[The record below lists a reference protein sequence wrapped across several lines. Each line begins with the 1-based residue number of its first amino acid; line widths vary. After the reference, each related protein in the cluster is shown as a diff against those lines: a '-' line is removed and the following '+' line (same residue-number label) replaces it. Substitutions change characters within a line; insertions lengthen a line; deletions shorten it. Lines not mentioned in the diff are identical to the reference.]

1 MKHILIEQQDLI
13 DCGPAC
19 LAMIGQYYGVKSTIA
34 HLREVTKTDRQGT
47 NIKGL
52 MDGASSL
59 GLDVWA
65 GKCLFEENIDIEV
78 PCIMHV
84 IKDDNLLHYVVL
96 WETINLTVTISDP
109 ADGVVELPKQNFLS
123 GDICNVQEHSYQ
135 WSGVILFFISTQNT
149 VRQGDREKN
158 IIGEFLK
165 IILNRKIS
173 FGIFFLSLLSA
184 VINVIIAFFYQ
195 VLIDKIIPGEGTKY
209 SVWILLAF
217 ILFISAKSIFDLIR
231 VQLTLLFNKG
241 VHSQLTYKFYQHL
254 LHLPQKFFD
263 HRTVGELVARLQ
275 DVNAIQDVLTQL
287 VLIAFVD
294 ALSVLISSFVLIR
307 NNKMM
312 YFILLIQCF
321 VFIVIVIFFRN
332 SYTKL
337 NKKQLE
343 KEAELTSLIVEG
355 LTGNV
360 SIKIYNAAPQILLRL
375 KRRLNN
381 FWESV
386 CELSGVENI
395 QYAMKD
401 WIGTA
406 GELVL
411 LWIGGSYVI
420 QGKLTLGEL
429 IMFNALS
436 VYLLMPVRNLINLQA
451 QMQTAIVAYKRT
463 QEIMELDIEA
473 AESEIK
479 KADIQG
485 NIVFKNINFRYGM
498 QPLILENLNME
509 ILQNKRTAII
519 GESGI
524 GKSTIAKLIMRL
536 YSPESGEITINDIG
550 INKFNLHELRKE
562 ISYVPQNIFLF
573 TGTLKENLTLG
584 LDDIKDSKIVEV
596 CKIVG
601 IHDFIMALPFQY
613 QTIIGENGT
622 NLSGGQKQK
631 IGLAKA
637 VLRNPKILVLDEATS
652 NIDQKSEEI
661 FWDNLFTYLKNVT
674 IIIIA
679 HKSCVIS
686 KCDKVYK
693 IKNRNTIKLDTHVRR
708 IKS

>member
-1 MKHILIEQQDLI
+1 MKHILIEQQDLA

-34 HLREVTKTDRQGT
+34 RLREVTKTDGQGT

-52 MDGASSL
+52 MVGASSL
-59 GLDVWA
+59 GLDAWA

-84 IKDDNLLHYVVL
+84 IKDNNLLHYIVL
-96 WETINLTVTISDP
+96 WEVTDLTITISDP
-109 ADGVVELPKQNFLS
+109 AEGVVKLSKQNFLS
-123 GDICNVQEHSYQ
+123 GNICNIQEHSYQ
-135 WSGVILFFISTQNT
+135 WSGIILFFTSTQNT
-149 VRQGDREKN
+149 VRRGDREKN

-165 IILNRKIS
+165 IILNKKIS
-173 FGIFFLSLLSA
+173 FEIFFLSLLSA

-195 VLIDKIIPGEGTKY
+195 VLIDKIIPGESTKY
-209 SVWILLAF
+209 SVWIILAF
-217 ILFISAKSIFDLIR
+217 ILFVSAKSIFDLIR

-287 VLIAFVD
+287 VLISFVD
-294 ALSVLISSFVLIR
+294 ALSVLISSFVLLR

-321 VFIVIVIFFRN
+321 VYIVIVIFFRN
-332 SYTKL
+332 KYTKL
-337 NKKQLE
+337 NKRQLE
-343 KEAELTSLIVEG
+343 KEADLTSLIVEG

-360 SIKIYNAAPQILLRL
+360 SIKIHNAAPEILLKL
-375 KRRLNN
+375 KRRLNDY
-381 FWESV
+381 WESV

-401 WIGTA
+401 WIGSV
-406 GELVL
+406 GELIL

-436 VYLLMPVRNLINLQA
+436 VYLLTPVRNLINLQA
-451 QMQTAIVAYKRT
+451 QMQTAIVAYKRA
-463 QEIMELDIEA
+463 QEIMELDMEV
-473 AESEIK
+473 AESEI

-509 ILQNKRTAII
+509 ILQNKKTAII

-550 INKFNLHELRKE
+550 INKFNLHELRKK

-573 TGTLKENLTLG
+573 TGTLKENLTFG
-584 LDDIKDSKIVEV
+584 FDDIEDSKIVEV

-679 HKSCVIS
+679 HKSSVIS

-693 IKNRNTIKLDTHVRR
+693 IKNRNTIKLDTHVAN
-708 IKS
+708 

>member
-1 MKHILIEQQDLI
+1 
-13 DCGPAC
+13 
-19 LAMIGQYYGVKSTIA
+19 
-34 HLREVTKTDRQGT
+34 
-47 NIKGL
+47 
-52 MDGASSL
+52 
-59 GLDVWA
+59 
-65 GKCLFEENIDIEV
+65 
-78 PCIMHV
+78 
-84 IKDDNLLHYVVL
+84 
-96 WETINLTVTISDP
+96 
-109 ADGVVELPKQNFLS
+109 
-123 GDICNVQEHSYQ
+123 
-135 WSGVILFFISTQNT
+135 
-149 VRQGDREKN
+149 
-158 IIGEFLK
+158 
-165 IILNRKIS
+165 
-173 FGIFFLSLLSA
+173 
-184 VINVIIAFFYQ
+184 
-195 VLIDKIIPGEGTKY
+195 
-209 SVWILLAF
+209 
-217 ILFISAKSIFDLIR
+217 
-231 VQLTLLFNKG
+231 
-241 VHSQLTYKFYQHL
+241 
-254 LHLPQKFFD
+254 
-263 HRTVGELVARLQ
+263 
-275 DVNAIQDVLTQL
+275 
-287 VLIAFVD
+287 
-294 ALSVLISSFVLIR
+294 
-307 NNKMM
+307 
-312 YFILLIQCF
+312 
-321 VFIVIVIFFRN
+321 
-332 SYTKL
+332 
-337 NKKQLE
+337 
-343 KEAELTSLIVEG
+343 
-355 LTGNV
+355 
-360 SIKIYNAAPQILLRL
+360 
-375 KRRLNN
+375 
-381 FWESV
+381 
-386 CELSGVENI
+386 
-395 QYAMKD
+395 
-401 WIGTA
+401 
-406 GELVL
+406 
-411 LWIGGSYVI
+411 
-420 QGKLTLGEL
+420 
-429 IMFNALS
+429 
-436 VYLLMPVRNLINLQA
+436 
-451 QMQTAIVAYKRT
+451 MQTAIVAYKRT